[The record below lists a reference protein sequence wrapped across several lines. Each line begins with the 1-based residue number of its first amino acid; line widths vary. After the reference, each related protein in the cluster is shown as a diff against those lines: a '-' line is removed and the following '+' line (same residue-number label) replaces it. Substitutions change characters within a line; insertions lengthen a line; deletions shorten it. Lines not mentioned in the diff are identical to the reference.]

1 MLSWS
6 SAVLAAITAGI
17 LGYWLHWRWSHR
29 RMLQLAA
36 RLPGPRAW
44 PVIGNALMFMRR
56 PEDILGVISSLVREH
71 GCYSRVWLGP
81 ELQVVVQDPADIR
94 MLLQK
99 VNKKGPSYEFLV
111 PFIGE
116 GILTGGPTW
125 RLHRKLATPSYNK
138 RSVQHFQEVF
148 NEEAGH
154 LARLLAT
161 KDPGKTFNVYE
172 DVVDTTTQMVCRT
185 LMGLSKKDA
194 QSVHRLAEV
203 VKETPNMYTLIF
215 QKMTRWFYQIPTIY
229 YLVGAKAKEQY
240 YVNIV
245 DDLSTDIV
253 AKRRKAL
260 KEENVTSLEE
270 TDTAA
275 IGIVDRYILS
285 GELTEQEIK
294 CETFSLFTTSQEAG
308 AKIASGVLLVLA
320 HLPNWQEKVY
330 NEIVE
335 TLGPLDGEV
344 SEEDVKKLQYLD
356 MVYREVLRYLSIAAL
371 IQRTVEEEV
380 TINDDGVLEGEVSE
394 EDVKRLQYLDV
405 VYREVLRYLSIA
417 ALIQRTVEEEVTIVY
432 GKLTLPVGTSLVIPI
447 HQLHRDPAHWAHPD
461 RVMPERFLPEN
472 CKGRDPNAFVP
483 FSLGPMDCLGR
494 VYATAMIKT
503 LVVRLLRRLVF
514 EASGSLESL
523 ELHVAISVR
532 FAQGYRLRVRPRTVA
547 SGRVNA

>member
-6 SAVLAAITAGI
+6 SAVLAAVTAGI

-71 GCYSRVWLGP
+71 GRYSRVWLGP

-138 RSVQHFQEVF
+138 RSVQHFQAVF

-215 QKMTRWFYQIPTIY
+215 QKMTRWFYQIPMIY

-240 YVNIV
+240 YVKIV
-245 DDLSTDIV
+245 DDLSSDIV

-344 SEEDVKKLQYLD
+344 SEEDVKRLQYLD

-380 TINDDGVLEGEVSE
+380 TIDD
-394 EDVKRLQYLDV
+394 
-405 VYREVLRYLSIA
+405 
-417 ALIQRTVEEEVTIVY
+417 

-447 HQLHRDPAHWAHPD
+447 HQLHRDPAHWAYPD

>member
-6 SAVLAAITAGI
+6 STVLAAITAGV

-56 PEDILGVISSLVREH
+56 PEDILGVISSLVWEHGRYSRVWLGPELQVVVQDPADIRHGRYSRVWLSPELQVVVQDPADIRH

-138 RSVQHFQEVF
+138 RSVQHFQAVF

-215 QKMTRWFYQIPTIY
+215 QKMTRWFYQIPIIY

-240 YVNIV
+240 YVKIV
-245 DDLSTDIV
+245 DDLSSDIV

-260 KEENVTSLEE
+260 KEDNVTSLEE

-320 HLPNWQEKVY
+320 HLPNWQDKVY

-344 SEEDVKKLQYLD
+344 SEEDVKRLQYLD

-380 TINDDGVLEGEVSE
+380 TIDD
-394 EDVKRLQYLDV
+394 
-405 VYREVLRYLSIA
+405 
-417 ALIQRTVEEEVTIVY
+417 

-461 RVMPERFLPEN
+461 RVMPERFL
-472 CKGRDPNAFVP
+472 
-483 FSLGPMDCLGR
+483 
-494 VYATAMIKT
+494 KT
-503 LVVRLLRRLVF
+503 TL
-514 EASGSLESL
+514 
-523 ELHVAISVR
+523 
-532 FAQGYRLRVRPRTVA
+532 P
-547 SGRVNA
+547 